1 MSGTDRLNL
10 PFLSPGQAQK
20 EIFHNEALQA
30 LDAVVAAC
38 VEEPARNDP
47 PLSPAPGDCY
57 IVGSAPTGA
66 WAGQASAIAS
76 FSSSGWRFV
85 AAVDGLSAYVRSTG
99 TDANFRG
106 GAWQYGAAASAA
118 IATPSG
124 GTVIDSQ
131 ARTAIGQIL
140 AALRDHGLIES

>member
-1 MSGTDRLNL
+1 MSATDRLQL

-47 PLSPAPGDCY
+47 PANPAAGACY

-66 WAGQASAIAS
+66 WSAQPNAIAS
-76 FSSSGWRFV
+76 FSGSGWRFV

-99 TDANFRG
+99 VDARFRG
-106 GAWQYGAAASAA
+106 GAWEYGAACGAA
-118 IATPSG
+118 ILSPTG

-131 ARTAIGQIL
+131 GRTAIGQIL
-140 AALRDHGLIES
+140 AVLRDHRLIEN